1 MKWSKTTNSKN
12 SVAMLLIYQIKVG
25 LCLIAFYLLWKLLLS
40 RETFHRFNRVALLA
54 VMVLA
59 LVLPWI
65 RLSLDATVQV
75 AKPMVVLEDLLVTP
89 DGAAATQQAS
99 SSWGVMD
106 IAAVAYF
113 IGVAMVLAWLLHSQ
127 WSLHRLLKQGRR
139 ESLPGGITL
148 HVVPGDQSPFSY
160 FKHIVISEQDYRDNP
175 HEILTHEQ
183 AHIGLRHSWD
193 VLFMSV
199 VTLFQWWNPAAWLLG
214 RELRQ
219 VHEYEADEAVLNQGI
234 NAKQYQL
241 LLIRKSVGDKL
252 FSMANNFNY
261 QSLKKRIRMMSM
273 NKSSRWNRLRALAAV
288 PVIALALLAF
298 ANNKSVVAVVTADVQ
313 QDRVTQSAE
322 ETPELV
328 LVGMRPDKTAD
339 VEAAPQADDVKAEV
353 QTPQDTEP
361 QSDNKVY
368 KSVEQMP
375 RFPGGEV
382 GLMRYMSENIKYPP
396 EAAKNDIEGRVVV
409 QFIIDKTG
417 QVGEV
422 KVVRP
427 VSEELDA
434 EAVRVVKT
442 LPKFEPGRQ
451 DGEAVAVWYTLPISF
466 KLQSKPQPQP
476 QDGEKPQIP

>member
-1 MKWSKTTNSKN
+1 
-12 SVAMLLIYQIKVG
+12 MLLIYQIKVG

-40 RETFHRFNRVALLA
+40 RETFHRFNRVALLT

-65 RLSLDATVQV
+65 RLSLDTTVQV

-89 DGAAATQQAS
+89 DGAAAAQQTS
-99 SSWGVMD
+99 LSWSVMD
-106 IAAVAYF
+106 FATLTYF
-113 IGVAMVLAWLLHSQ
+113 IGVAMALAWFLHSQ

-139 ESLPGGITL
+139 ESLPDGITL
-148 HVVPGDQSPFSY
+148 HIVPGDQSPFSY

-219 VHEYEADEAVLNQGI
+219 VHEFEADEAVLNQGI

-273 NKSSRWNRLRALAAV
+273 NKSSRWNKLRALAVV

-298 ANNKSVVAVVTADVQ
+298 ANNKSVAAVMTAGVQ
-313 QDRVTQSAE
+313 QDRAVQSE
-322 ETPELV
+322 IQSPELA
-328 LVGMRPDKTAD
+328 KA
-339 VEAAPQADDVKAEV
+339 EAAPLADDVQAKV
-353 QTPQDTEP
+353 QASQDTEP

-382 GLMRYMSENIKYPP
+382 ALMRYLQENIKYPP
-396 EAAKNDIEGRVVV
+396 EAAKKDIEGRVIV
-409 QFIIDKTG
+409 QFIIEKTG
-417 QVGEV
+417 EVGDV

-427 VSEELDA
+427 ISEELDA

-451 DGEAVAVWYTLPISF
+451 DGEAVSVWYTLPISF

-476 QDGEKPQIP
+476 QDAEPKEQ

>member
-1 MKWSKTTNSKN
+1 MKWKKATNSKIF
-12 SVAMLLIYQIKVG
+12 VAMLLIYQIKVG

-193 VLFMSV
+193 VLFTSV

-261 QSLKKRIRMMSM
+261 QSLKKRISMMSM

-298 ANNKSVVAVVTADVQ
+298 ANNKSVAAVVPSSDQ

-322 ETPELV
+322 EMPELV
-328 LVGMRPDKTAD
+328 LVGMRPDKAAD
-339 VEAAPQADDVKAEV
+339 VEATTQAEDVKTKEQAPQK
-353 QTPQDTEP
+353 TEP
-361 QSDNKVY
+361 QSKKVY
-368 KSVEQMP
+368 NSVEQMP
-375 RFPGGEV
+375 EFPGGV
-382 GLMRYMSENIKYPP
+382 AALMRYLQENIKYPS
-396 EAAKNDIEGRVVV
+396 EAAKNDIEGRVIV

-417 QVGEV
+417 EVEDV

-476 QDGEKPQIP
+476 QDGE

>member
-1 MKWSKTTNSKN
+1 
-12 SVAMLLIYQIKVG
+12 MLLIYQIKVG

-40 RETFHRFNRVALLA
+40 RETFHRFNRVALLV

-65 RLSLDATVQV
+65 RLSLDTTVQV

-89 DGAAATQQAS
+89 DGAAAAQQTS
-99 SSWGVMD
+99 LSWSVMD
-106 IAAVAYF
+106 FATLTYF
-113 IGVAMVLAWLLHSQ
+113 IGVAMALAWFLHSQ

-139 ESLPGGITL
+139 ESLPDGITL
-148 HVVPGDQSPFSY
+148 HIVPGDQSPFSY

-219 VHEYEADEAVLNQGI
+219 VHEFEADEAVLNQGI

-273 NKSSRWNRLRALAAV
+273 NKSSRWNKLRALAVV

-298 ANNKSVVAVVTADVQ
+298 ANNKSVAAVMTAGVQ
-313 QDRVTQSAE
+313 QNRVTQSAE
-322 ETPELV
+322 EMPELV
-328 LVGMRPDKTAD
+328 LVGMHPDNTAD
-339 VEAAPQADDVKAEV
+339 VEAAPLADDVKAKD
-353 QTPQDTEP
+353 QASQDTEP

-382 GLMRYMSENIKYPP
+382 ALMRYLQENIKYPP
-396 EAAKNDIEGRVVV
+396 EAAKKDIEGRVVV

-417 QVGEV
+417 EVGEV

-427 VSEELDA
+427 ISEELDA

-451 DGEAVAVWYTLPISF
+451 DGEAVSVWYTLPISF

-476 QDGEKPQIP
+476 QDAEPKEQ

>member
-1 MKWSKTTNSKN
+1 
-12 SVAMLLIYQIKVG
+12 MLLIYQIKVG

-40 RETFHRFNRVALLA
+40 RETFHRFNRVALLVVIA
-54 VMVLA
+54 LA

-65 RLSLDATVQV
+65 RLSLDTSVQV
-75 AKPMVVLEDLLVTP
+75 TKPMVVLEDLLVTP
-89 DGAAATQQAS
+89 GGAIVAQHATHPWTMTS
-99 SSWGVMD
+99 
-106 IAAVAYF
+106 VATVLYF
-113 IGVAMVLAWLLHSQ
+113 IGMALMAAWLLHSQ
-127 WSLHRLLKQGRR
+127 LSLHRLLKQGRR
-139 ESLPGGITL
+139 ESLPDGITL
-148 HVVPGDQSPFSY
+148 HIVPSDQSPFSY

-219 VHEYEADEAVLNQGI
+219 VHEFEADEAVLNQGI

-273 NKSSRWNRLRALAAV
+273 NKSSRWDKLRALAVV

-298 ANNKSVVAVVTADVQ
+298 ANNKSVAAVMTAGVQ
-313 QDRVTQSAE
+313 QDRAVQSE
-322 ETPELV
+322 IQSPELA
-328 LVGMRPDKTAD
+328 KA
-339 VEAAPQADDVKAEV
+339 EAAPLADDVKAND
-353 QTPQDTEP
+353 QASQDTEP

-382 GLMRYMSENIKYPP
+382 ALMRYLQENIKYPP
-396 EAAKNDIEGRVVV
+396 EAAKKDIEGRVIV
-409 QFIIDKTG
+409 QFIIEKTG
-417 QVGEV
+417 EVGEV

-427 VSEELDA
+427 ISEELDA

-451 DGEAVAVWYTLPISF
+451 DGEAVSVWYTLPISF
-466 KLQSKPQPQP
+466 KLRSKPQPQP
-476 QDGEKPQIP
+476 QDAEPKEQ

>member
-1 MKWSKTTNSKN
+1 
-12 SVAMLLIYQIKVG
+12 MLLIYQIKVG

-40 RETFHRFNRVALLA
+40 RETFHRFNRVALLV

-89 DGAAATQQAS
+89 GGAAAAQQTS
-99 SSWGVMD
+99 LSWSVMD
-106 IAAVAYF
+106 FATLAYF
-113 IGVAMVLAWLLHSQ
+113 IGVAMALAWFLHSH
-127 WSLHRLLKQGRR
+127 WSLYRLLKQGRR
-139 ESLPGGITL
+139 ESLPSGITL

-193 VLFMSV
+193 VLFMSM

-214 RELRQ
+214 RELRL

-273 NKSSRWNRLRALAAV
+273 NKSSRWNRLRALAVV

-298 ANNKSVVAVVTADVQ
+298 ANNKSVAAVVTAGVQ
-313 QDRVTQSAE
+313 QDNAVQSE
-322 ETPELV
+322 IQSPESV
-328 LVGMRPDKTAD
+328 Q
-339 VEAAPQADDVKAEV
+339 VEAATQPVEAEAV
-353 QTPQDTEP
+353 EMNTEEQTPEETEP
-361 QSDNKVY
+361 QSKKVY
-368 KSVEQMP
+368 NSVEQMP
-375 RFPGGEV
+375 EFPGGAAAM
-382 GLMRYMSENIKYPP
+382 MRYLQENIKYPP
-396 EAAKNDIEGRVVV
+396 EAAKNNIEGRVIV
-409 QFIIDKTG
+409 QFVIDETG

-442 LPKFEPGRQ
+442 FPKFEPGRQ
-451 DGEAVAVWYTLPISF
+451 DGEAVSVWYTLPVMF
-466 KLQSKPQPQP
+466 KIQAKPMPTPIPQ
-476 QDGEKPQIP
+476 QQEAK